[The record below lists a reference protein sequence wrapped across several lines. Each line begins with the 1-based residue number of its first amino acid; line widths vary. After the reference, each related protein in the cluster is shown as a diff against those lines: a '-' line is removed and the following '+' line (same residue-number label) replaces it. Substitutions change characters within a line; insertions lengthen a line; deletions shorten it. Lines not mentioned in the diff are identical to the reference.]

1 MGQTDMSLFIFVQKI
16 LQKKKLP
23 VFNHG
28 NHVRDFTYIDDVVNG
43 IVNAIHYKDK
53 KIYSEFLILEM
64 ENQ

>member
-1 MGQTDMSLFIFVQKI
+1 MGQTRYVFIYIRTKYFR
-16 LQKKKLP
+16 KKLP

-43 IVNAIHYKDK
+43 LLTRSIIKIK
-53 KIYSEFLILEM
+53 KYSEFLILEM